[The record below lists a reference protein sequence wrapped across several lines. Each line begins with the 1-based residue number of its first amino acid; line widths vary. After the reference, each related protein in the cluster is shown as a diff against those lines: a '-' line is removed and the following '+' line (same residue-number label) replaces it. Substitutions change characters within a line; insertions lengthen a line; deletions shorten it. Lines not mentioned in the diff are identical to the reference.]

1 MKSAMLGTNVLI
13 DFFERSNLR
22 VAELLQSF
30 DELALTPVVI
40 GEHLAGIRPG
50 KNGEIA
56 KARFDDFLDDVSVRV
71 VWMTKATG
79 RRYAALYQQLKA
91 KGTPIPVNDMWIAAS
106 AMEND
111 LLLISSD
118 AHFSQVDD
126 LRFAAPSATAPEGLV

>member
-1 MKSAMLGTNVLI
+1 M
-13 DFFERSNLR
+13 
-22 VAELLQSF
+22 
-30 DELALTPVVI
+30 LTPVVI
-40 GEHLAGIRPG
+40 GEYLAGIRPG

-56 KARFDDFLDDVSVRV
+56 KARFEDFLDDVSVKV

-79 RRYAALYQQLKA
+79 RRYAELYQRLKA

-111 LLLISSD
+111 LQLISND

-126 LRFAAPSATAPEGLV
+126 LRFAMPETAQEGEK